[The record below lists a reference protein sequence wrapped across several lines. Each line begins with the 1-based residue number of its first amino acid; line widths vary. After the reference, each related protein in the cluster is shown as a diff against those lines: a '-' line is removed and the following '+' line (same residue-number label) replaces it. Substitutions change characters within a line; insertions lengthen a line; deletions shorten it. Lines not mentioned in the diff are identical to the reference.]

1 MFYTHGLFILRGTS
15 RAIVELLLVFE
26 VFEPGEQIGEPG
38 LSSNP
43 RILIIVNQIQPL
55 IEMIWEQNVKFALLG
70 IDALQRKMQ
79 VSPSPFS
86 RYL

>member
-1 MFYTHGLFILRGTS
+1 
-15 RAIVELLLVFE
+15 VDLLLVFE

-38 LSSNP
+38 LFSNP
-43 RILIIVNQIQPL
+43 RIPIIVNQIHPL